1 MENLQIH
8 FLNSLPPSNPNR
20 DDLGRPKT
28 AIMGGVERQRISSQ
42 CLKRSWRTS
51 DTFWETVGDNQ
62 SIRTKKIGRAIEK
75 SLVEGYSL
83 SDFLSE
89 DNPESVRSPVDE
101 DTAESWA
108 ISIAGQF
115 GDLDD
120 GHELSTVA
128 MVTPEEIDAIDNHLE
143 SIAAGNEPDEDD
155 ISVLRESSRAIDT
168 NLFGRM
174 VADNAQFSIGGTM
187 QVGHALTTHGIT
199 VESDYFTAV
208 DELNTGEET
217 GSGHIDNRDFSSGVF
232 YGFAAL
238 NLERLRDELGEKLYK
253 YNYPEAMAA
262 FLRSMLTVTPSGFKN
277 SFGSSGY
284 SEYAVVEHSTD
295 QPRNLAST
303 AFGQPV
309 TGNYLE
315 NSIERLDETLGRF
328 DEAYD
333 PPAKR
338 KSLNLISGDGSLD
351 NLESFV
357 RNSVSEGL

>member
-28 AIMGGVERQRISSQ
+28 AIMGGVERLRISSQ

-51 DTFWETVGDNQ
+51 GTFWENAGGNQ
-62 SIRTKKIGRAIEK
+62 SVRTKKIGRVIEE
-75 SLVEGYSL
+75 SLVNGYSL
-83 SDFLSE
+83 KDRLN
-89 DNPESVRSPVDE
+89 DESPDSARDTVDE
-101 DTAESWA
+101 QTAAKWA
-108 ISIAGQF
+108 ETLAGQF
-115 GDLDD
+115 GDLDE
-120 GHELSTVA
+120 GYELSTVA
-128 MVTPEEIDAIDNHLE
+128 MITPEEIEVLDEYLE
-143 SIAAGNEPDEDD
+143 TIASGNEPDEDD
-155 ISVLRESSRAIDT
+155 LSVLRESSRAIDT

-174 VADNAQFSIGGTM
+174 VADDPQYSIDGTM

-238 NLERLRDELGEKLYK
+238 NLERLREELGEDLHS
-253 YNYPEAMAA
+253 YNYPEALGA

-284 SEYAVVEHSTD
+284 AEFAVVEHATA

-309 TGNYLE
+309 TKNYLE
-315 NSIERLDETLGRF
+315 ESINRLEETLDRF
-328 DEAYD
+328 DQAYD
-333 PPAKR
+333 PPESR
-338 KSLNLISGDGSLD
+338 LTMNLPVGEGSLD
-351 NLESFV
+351 ELENFV
-357 RNSVSEGL
+357 EDAVNEGV